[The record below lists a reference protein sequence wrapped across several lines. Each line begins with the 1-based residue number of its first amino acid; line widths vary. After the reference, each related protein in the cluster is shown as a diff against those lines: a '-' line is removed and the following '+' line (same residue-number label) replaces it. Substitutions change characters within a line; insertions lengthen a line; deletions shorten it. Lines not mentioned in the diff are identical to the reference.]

1 MNTKSAQAEI
11 LVDGVSVGHCTLA
24 EDGKTATAIL
34 RSISLTAAP
43 HTLSLR
49 LTEGSV
55 RVEHL
60 TLCKAAE
67 VTPLTVAFT
76 KDAENPVHGVG
87 AWEITNGRLTLSG
100 RSSCGKALYGSP
112 NWGDYTVEVSVTP
125 ASTPNCGLLV
135 RVTNPGAPTF
145 LNAWPTEGDAATAT
159 DWIMGYF
166 IGLTSDGVIIGKQ
179 SYGYREVARASG
191 TFSSGKTYRL
201 KAVCEGDRIRVYV
214 DGELYLDYVDPDPY
228 VQGMVGVRAHNCAV
242 AFDDLKVQP

>member
-1 MNTKSAQAEI
+1 VDNANAKAEI
-11 LVDGVSVGHCTLA
+11 LVDGEIVGLCAFA
-24 EDGKTATAIL
+24 EGGKTATTIL
-34 RSISLTAAP
+34 RGINLTASP

-49 LTEGSV
+49 MTEGTV

-60 TLCKAAE
+60 TLCKSTE
-67 VTPLTVAFT
+67 VTSLTVAFT

-135 RVTNPGAPTF
+135 RASNPGAPTF
-145 LNAWPTEGDAATAT
+145 LNAWPSVEDAATAT
-159 DWIMGYF
+159 DWVMGYF
-166 IGLTSDGVIIGKQ
+166 VGLAPDGVIIGKQ
-179 SYGYREVARASG
+179 SYSYREVAKAPG
-191 TFSSGKTYRL
+191 TFSSSKTYRL

-214 DGELYLDYVDPDPY
+214 DGELYLDYTDPEPY

-242 AFDDLKVQP
+242 AFDDLTVQP